1 MRRQH
6 GVIARRQ
13 LLALGMD
20 RSTIQR
26 RLNAGRLHPVWR
38 GVYAVGRPDL
48 TAQGRWMA
56 AVLTCGDGAVL
67 SHASA
72 AALWGIR
79 PGKPPDRRERSA
91 DGSPQV
97 HVSVSRS
104 SRFRRRGIRVHRPAL
119 LGVSDT
125 ASHDRIPATSPA
137 RTLIDLGTCL
147 SASQLEAAVSR
158 AGKEGL
164 VAPEALRSAL
174 ARCSSLQGAAAVRRI
189 LEREDFVLADT
200 ELERL
205 FVPLARRAGLPVPL
219 TGRRVNGFEV
229 DFFWP
234 ELGLV
239 VEADGLQWHRTPGQQ
254 TKDRQRDQAHS
265 RRGLTPLR
273 FTHWQV
279 AHEPRNVSATLRE
292 VAGVIRSGNGLLAP
306 HSE

>member
-6 GVIARRQ
+6 GVIARGQ

-79 PGKPPDRRERSA
+79 PGKPPGRRERSA
-91 DGSPQV
+91 DDSSQV
-97 HVSVSRS
+97 HVAVPRS

-119 LGVSDT
+119 LGTADT
-125 ASHDRIPATSPA
+125 ASRDGIPATSPA
-137 RTLIDLGTCL
+137 RTLIDLGAVL
-147 SASQLEAAVSR
+147 SPSRLEAAISR

-174 ARCSSLQGAAAVRRI
+174 ARCSSLHGAAAVRRV

-234 ELGLV
+234 AGAGRRDGRAAMASHARP
-239 VEADGLQWHRTPGQQ
+239 ADERQATRPGPLPPRPDSAALHALAGRPRARVRRSDPPRGRGHHPQRQWTAC
-254 TKDRQRDQAHS
+254 TA
-265 RRGLTPLR
+265 
-273 FTHWQV
+273 
-279 AHEPRNVSATLRE
+279 
-292 VAGVIRSGNGLLAP
+292 
-306 HSE
+306 